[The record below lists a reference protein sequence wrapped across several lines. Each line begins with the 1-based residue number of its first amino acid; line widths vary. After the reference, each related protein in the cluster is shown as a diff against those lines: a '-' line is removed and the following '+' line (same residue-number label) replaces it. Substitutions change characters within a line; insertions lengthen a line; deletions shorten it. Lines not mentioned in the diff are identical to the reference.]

1 MNDITIEVAKNLMA
15 AARSRYINMSI
26 NKELF
31 KITDWN
37 FPIRPED
44 LPTEN
49 ILFCFAVIK
58 LSQKRNIP
66 TRMMLVNTPKLNV
79 VCIVD
84 DKYVINLSNR
94 DIVTKKYAKN
104 FLNYIW
110 LYLSDTTINKPWT
123 KVIE

>member
-1 MNDITIEVAKNLMA
+1 MNNISIEIARNLMA
-15 AARSRYINMSI
+15 SARSRYINMSI
-26 NKELF
+26 NKQLF

-37 FPIRPED
+37 FPIRPEE

-58 LSQKRNIP
+58 LSQTRKIP
-66 TRMMLVNTPKLNV
+66 ARMMIANTPKLNI

-84 DKYVINLSNR
+84 DKYVINLNNR
-94 DIVTKKYAKN
+94 NIVTKKYAKN
-104 FLNYIW
+104 FLNYVW
-110 LYLSDTTINKPWT
+110 LYLSDTVINKPWA